1 MRLMAQAPVVREARS
16 LRLAVWVAIVI
27 VGLTDF
33 GYLLIIRIQDP
44 QPPDA
49 FTTPFVAAYLALMV
63 AMLGISLLDRPLA
76 VRLRPVF
83 RAAAGAGLLVMGVL
97 ALMSVGVL
105 LVLAAVIVGVTAAI
119 SMSHFRLP
127 VLVSQVA
134 AAALAGAV
142 VIAGFEVTG
151 RLIICPAQGTMGGS
165 GPGFVTGGYHYE
177 CVNGRLY
184 MHSGFCS
191 SSGESIDSQGNV
203 TVTNNC

>member
-1 MRLMAQAPVVREARS
+1 VRLMAEAPVGRESSS

-33 GYLLIIRIQDP
+33 GYLLIIRIQES
-44 QPPDA
+44 QQPDA
-49 FTTPFVAAYLALMV
+49 FTTPFVAVYLALM
-63 AMLGISLLDRPLA
+63 AALLGISLLDRPLA
-76 VRLRPVF
+76 VRLRPAF
-83 RAAAGAGLLVMGVL
+83 RAAAAAGLLVIGVL
-97 ALMSVGVL
+97 ALMSIGVL
-105 LVLAAVIVGVTAAI
+105 LVVAAVIVGVTAAM
-119 SMSHFRLP
+119 STSHFRLP

-134 AAALAGAV
+134 AAILAGAV
-142 VIAGFEVTG
+142 VIAGFEVTE

-191 SSGESIDSQGNV
+191 SSGESVDAQGNV